1 MAQISPWDSQV
12 AIIKS
17 FDLKV
22 FSVLDFNLDQ
32 PSPLSNSYIK
42 KSIQIL
48 SDRDRLEYPELGS
61 YVFYSTYH
69 YEEIQSLTFLVYSNF
84 ISMQYQI
91 LYHGFFL
98 VTEDTKWL
106 LLYQKFSD
114 EENFADIKNFEVF
127 AFSLI

>member
-69 YEEIQSLTFLVYSNF
+69 YEEIQSLTFLVYS
-84 ISMQYQI
+84 QI
-91 LYHGFFL
+91 LFL
-98 VTEDTKWL
+98 CSTK
-106 LLYQKFSD
+106 YYTTVSF
-114 EENFADIKNFEVF
+114 
-127 AFSLI
+127 